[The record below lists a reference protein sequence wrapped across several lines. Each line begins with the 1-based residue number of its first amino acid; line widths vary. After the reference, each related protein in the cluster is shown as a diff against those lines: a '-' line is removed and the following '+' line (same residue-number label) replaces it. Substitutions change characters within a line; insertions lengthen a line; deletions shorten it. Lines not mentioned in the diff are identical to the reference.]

1 MKRKDTSRES
11 AAGGGMEV
19 VATGPSAPLDEIDRA
34 IVTRLR
40 EEGRESSRALAQ
52 QLGINEVTVAARVRR
67 MEQNFIMRVVAITDI
82 RLFGHRDFAFA
93 FIRVAGR
100 SLLKAAADFA
110 ALPDVIAVTV
120 ATGRYDLIVPVLG
133 RDHRHLAE
141 LFGTILPGVEG
152 VEEVRG
158 LMALD
163 VLKMDASWAL
173 LSAERGA
180 TPDAEPSE
188 MVDEL
193 DLALIQLLQVDARR
207 SNRSIAKDLKVS
219 EGTIRARIKRLLADH
234 VIRIQ
239 AVSDALA
246 FGLRAHAYVGITTTG
261 QAESVAAELVARA
274 DVAQVCKTL
283 GEFDLIAVMVA
294 ADRQALVSAVIN
306 DVAMIPGVRRSETF
320 ETFAST
326 KHSYQWSWI
335 V

>member
-1 MKRKDTSRES
+1 MKLKDTSREP
-11 AAGGGMEV
+11 AVAGGKRLV
-19 VATGPSAPLDEIDRA
+19 TTGPSASLDDLDRA
-34 IVTRLR
+34 IVQRLR

-52 QLGINEVTVAARVRR
+52 ELGINEVTAAARIRR
-67 MEQNFIMRVVAITDI
+67 MEQNSIMRVVAITDI

-100 SLLKAAADFA
+100 SLLKVAADFA

-120 ATGRYDLIVPVLG
+120 STGRYDLIVPVLG

-141 LFGTILPGVEG
+141 LFGTVLPGIEG
-152 VEEVRG
+152 VDEVRG

-188 MVDEL
+188 TVDQL
-193 DLALIQLLQVDARR
+193 DLELIQLLQVDARR
-207 SNRSIAKDLKVS
+207 SNRSIAKDLDVS
-219 EGTIRARIKRLLADH
+219 EGTIRARIKRLLADR
-234 VIRIQ
+234 VIKIQ
-239 AVSDALA
+239 AVSDAPA
-246 FGLRAHAYVGITTTG
+246 FGLGAHAYVGITTAG
-261 QAESVAAELVARA
+261 MSERVATELVSRA
-274 DVAQVCKTL
+274 DVVQVCKTL
-283 GEFDLIAVMVA
+283 GEFDLLVVMVA

-306 DVAMIPGVRRSETF
+306 DIALVTGVRRTETL